1 MQRGYCLTGGVV
13 VNKEKYEKTELEII
27 TFQKEDIILTSNL
40 EEDELPMIKGH

>member
-1 MQRGYCLTGGVV
+1 M
-13 VNKEKYEKTELEII
+13 NKEKYVKTELEII